1 MSGTSGDA
9 KIASTELDE
18 LAEYSDRTDAGELP
32 WDEAADLVIERQDLE
47 QISLRLPKRDL
58 TELKRRAAR
67 AGVGYT
73 TLIRM
78 ILHQHLRNPLV
89 R

>member
-1 MSGTSGDA
+1 MVERS
-9 KIASTELDE
+9 EL
-18 LAEYSDRTDAGELP
+18 
-32 WDEAADLVIERQDLE
+32 Q
-47 QISLRLPKRDL
+47 QISLRLPKEDL
-58 TELKRRAAR
+58 EQLRRRAAR

-78 ILHQHLRNPLV
+78 ILHQHLRNPLAH